1 MKRLTPLLFLSAMV
15 FALAI
20 SLPAFAV
27 EVTVDGTQ
35 VQASYQEPTTNKTG
49 TPLTDLHHTTLF
61 YAMPPTAAPT
71 SCNTTPASAP
81 TGGATITATCLVPIV
96 RDQEADVRFTVTAT
110 DTSGNQS
117 DPSLAVDRRL
127 DFLAPSPPK

>member
-1 MKRLTPLLFLSAMV
+1 MKRFTPLVILSAMV
-15 FALAI
+15 LALLL

-61 YAMPPTAAPT
+61 YAMPPTAAGT
-71 SCNTTPASAP
+71 ACKTTPASSQ
-81 TGGATITATCLVPIV
+81 TGGATITATCLVPTML
-96 RDQEADVRFTVTAT
+96 DQEADVRFTVTAT
-110 DTSGNQS
+110 DTSGNVS
-117 DPSLAVDRRL
+117 DPSIPVDRRL
-127 DFLAPSPPK
+127 DFLAPAAPQ